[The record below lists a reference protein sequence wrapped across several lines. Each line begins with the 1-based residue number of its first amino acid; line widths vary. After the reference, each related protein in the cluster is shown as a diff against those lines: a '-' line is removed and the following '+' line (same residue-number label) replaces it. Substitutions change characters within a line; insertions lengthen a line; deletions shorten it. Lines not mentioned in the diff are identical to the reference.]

1 MIRFRKT
8 KASQETL
15 SLLFSP
21 LALLIPYLVAEPIPI
36 IEPIANIIPN
46 TGKIR
51 LSTASPSAPEL
62 TDIKTAVSEA
72 VTNAIVHGYP
82 DTVGEV
88 TMLAEIDDDNVH
100 IVISDSGVGIDD
112 LEAALEPFYTT
123 KPDEERSGMGF
134 TIIKTFMDEV
144 KVISGR
150 NVGTVVDMTK
160 KITSVA

>member
-1 MIRFRKT
+1 MKNRRLIKFDSVSENEGFARNVI
-8 KASQETL
+8 ASF
-15 SLLFSP
+15 LLP
-21 LALLIPYLVAEPIPI
+21 LNPGI
-36 IEPIANIIPN
+36 
-46 TGKIR
+46 G
-51 LSTASPSAPEL
+51 EL

-88 TMLAEIDDDNVH
+88 TMLAETDGENVH

-123 KPDEERSGMGF
+123 KPDDERSGMGF

-144 KVISGR
+144 KVISKQ
-150 NVGTVVDMTK
+150 NAGTIVDMTK
-160 KITSVA
+160 RLSSVA

>member
-1 MIRFRKT
+1 MKNRMLIKFDSVSENEGFARNVI
-8 KASQETL
+8 ASF
-15 SLLFSP
+15 LLP
-21 LALLIPYLVAEPIPI
+21 LNPGI
-36 IEPIANIIPN
+36 
-46 TGKIR
+46 G
-51 LSTASPSAPEL
+51 EL

-88 TMLAEIDDDNVH
+88 TMLAGTDGENVH

-123 KPDEERSGMGF
+123 KPDDERSGMGF

-144 KVISGR
+144 KVISKQ
-150 NVGTVVDMTK
+150 NAGTIVDMTK
-160 KITSVA
+160 RLSSVA

>member
-1 MIRFRKT
+1 MKNRMLIKFDSVSENEGFARNVI
-8 KASQETL
+8 ASF
-15 SLLFSP
+15 LLP
-21 LALLIPYLVAEPIPI
+21 LNPGI
-36 IEPIANIIPN
+36 
-46 TGKIR
+46 G
-51 LSTASPSAPEL
+51 EL

-88 TMLAEIDDDNVH
+88 TMLAETDGENVH

-144 KVISGR
+144 KVISGQ

>member
-1 MIRFRKT
+1 MKNRMLIKFDSVSENGGFARNVI
-8 KASQETL
+8 ASF
-15 SLLFSP
+15 LLP
-21 LALLIPYLVAEPIPI
+21 LNPGI
-36 IEPIANIIPN
+36 
-46 TGKIR
+46 G
-51 LSTASPSAPEL
+51 EL

-88 TMLAEIDDDNVH
+88 TMLAETDGENVH

-123 KPDEERSGMGF
+123 KPDDERSGMGF

-144 KVISGR
+144 KVISKQ
-150 NVGTVVDMTK
+150 NAGTIVDMTK
-160 KITSVA
+160 RLSSVA

>member
-1 MIRFRKT
+1 MKNRMLIKFDAVSENEGFARNVI
-8 KASQETL
+8 ASF
-15 SLLFSP
+15 LLP
-21 LALLIPYLVAEPIPI
+21 LNPGI
-36 IEPIANIIPN
+36 
-46 TGKIR
+46 G
-51 LSTASPSAPEL
+51 EL

-88 TMLAEIDDDNVH
+88 TMLAETDGENVH

-123 KPDEERSGMGF
+123 KPDDERSGMGF

-144 KVISGR
+144 KVISKQ
-150 NVGTVVDMTK
+150 NAGTIVDMTK
-160 KITSVA
+160 RLSSVA

>member
-1 MIRFRKT
+1 MKNRMLIKFDSVSENEGFARNVI
-8 KASQETL
+8 ASF
-15 SLLFSP
+15 LLP
-21 LALLIPYLVAEPIPI
+21 LNPGI
-36 IEPIANIIPN
+36 
-46 TGKIR
+46 G
-51 LSTASPSAPEL
+51 EL

-88 TMLAEIDDDNVH
+88 TMLAETDGENVH

-144 KVISGR
+144 KVISGQ
-150 NVGTVVDMTK
+150 NIGTVVDMTK

>member
-1 MIRFRKT
+1 MKNRMLIKFDSVSENEGFARNVI
-8 KASQETL
+8 ASF
-15 SLLFSP
+15 LLP
-21 LALLIPYLVAEPIPI
+21 LNPGI
-36 IEPIANIIPN
+36 
-46 TGKIR
+46 G
-51 LSTASPSAPEL
+51 EL

-88 TMLAEIDDDNVH
+88 TMLAETDGENVH

-123 KPDEERSGMGF
+123 KPDDERSGMGF

-144 KVISGR
+144 KVISGQ

>member
-1 MIRFRKT
+1 MKNRMLIKFESVSENEGFARNVI
-8 KASQETL
+8 ASF
-15 SLLFSP
+15 LLP
-21 LALLIPYLVAEPIPI
+21 LNPGI
-36 IEPIANIIPN
+36 
-46 TGKIR
+46 G
-51 LSTASPSAPEL
+51 EL

-88 TMLAEIDDDNVH
+88 TMLAETDGENVH

-123 KPDEERSGMGF
+123 KPDDERSGMGF

-144 KVISGR
+144 KVISKQ
-150 NVGTVVDMTK
+150 NAGTIVDMTK
-160 KITSVA
+160 RLSSVA

>member
-1 MIRFRKT
+1 MKNRMLIKFDSISENEGFARNVI
-8 KASQETL
+8 ASF
-15 SLLFSP
+15 LLP
-21 LALLIPYLVAEPIPI
+21 LNPGI
-36 IEPIANIIPN
+36 
-46 TGKIR
+46 G
-51 LSTASPSAPEL
+51 EL

-88 TMLAEIDDDNVH
+88 TMLVETDGENVH

-123 KPDEERSGMGF
+123 KPDDERSGMGF

-144 KVISGR
+144 KVISKQ
-150 NVGTVVDMTK
+150 NAGTIVDMTK
-160 KITSVA
+160 RLSSVA